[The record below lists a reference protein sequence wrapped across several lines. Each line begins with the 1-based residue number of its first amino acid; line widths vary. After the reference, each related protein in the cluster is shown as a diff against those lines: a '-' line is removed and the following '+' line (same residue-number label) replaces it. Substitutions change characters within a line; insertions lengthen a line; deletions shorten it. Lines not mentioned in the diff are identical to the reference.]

1 MAFLIGVA
9 GLTLALSGGYIH
21 AKAAVAQMLIERAWR
36 LAANAGEAPKPWPW
50 ADTRPVAVLEAPRLG
65 KRLVALEGDSGRTLA
80 FGPGHASG
88 SAMPGA
94 PGVAIFS
101 GHRDT
106 HFSFLRWLHK
116 GDILLARTSPGEV
129 IVYRVVSMEVA
140 DSQTAS
146 IVDEGDEAML
156 ALVTCWPFD
165 AVIPGGPM
173 RYVVMAAVVG
183 RMPDNVHLEPNG
195 QTKL

>member
-1 MAFLIGVA
+1 MKRLALLIGVVGVA
-9 GLTLALSGGYIH
+9 LAMSGGYIH
-21 AKAAVAQMLIERAWR
+21 AKAALAQMLIERAWS
-36 LAANAGEAPKPWPW
+36 LAADAGEAAPKPWPW

-65 KRLVALEGDSGRTLA
+65 ERLVALEGDSGRTLA

-94 PGVAIFS
+94 PGVAVFS

-106 HFSFLRWLHK
+106 HFSFLRYLHK
-116 GDILLARTSPGEV
+116 GDILLTRTHPGEV

-140 DSQTAS
+140 DSRTAT
-146 IVDEGDEAML
+146 IVDDGGEPML

-165 AVIPGGPM
+165 AVAPGGPM
-173 RYVVMAAVVG
+173 RYVVTAAVVG
-183 RMPDNVHLEPNG
+183 RMPG
-195 QTKL
+195 